1 MSYSVGLTF
10 NKQRISKVNLA
21 TVYIR
26 VIIERK
32 KYDINLDF
40 AWDVSKINLE
50 AQCLMPTMKNDTACN
65 DYNMLI
71 KTELNKINEIF
82 RLARLG
88 FRTIDINQF
97 KKEYANFESREDFIV
112 VWSQMMEERL
122 KHGMIKKSTRDSNS
136 SSLEALKKF
145 MPKLIFAEINVNLLE
160 RYKAFLANIM
170 KYDSDSMFTRL
181 KDFRTYL
188 NLAIQAGYICDY
200 PFRKF
205 KMPKEQASIIFLNEE
220 EFLKLKNY
228 FYSGHLTKDTNKE
241 KCLRAFLFI
250 CYTGLRISDLLA
262 MTHKNIIHGIL
273 TFKPQK
279 NTSNNQKVVEIPL
292 NEQAS
297 KLIETKKGKLFIL
310 PQESKIRQE
319 LSEIAQ
325 KLGLT
330 QTCSPHQGR
339 HTFATRFL
347 QKGGRLEVLQQLLG
361 HEDITTTMKY
371 VHIDKQ
377 QKKRE
382 INFLD

>member
-1 MSYSVGLTF
+1 MSYSVTLTY
-10 NKQRISKVNLA
+10 NKQRISKSNFA
-21 TVYIR
+21 TIYLR

-40 AWDVSKINLE
+40 SWDVSKINQE
-50 AQCLMPTMKNDTACN
+50 AQCLMPTIKNDIACN

-88 FRTIDINQF
+88 FRTIDIEQF

-112 VWSQMMEERL
+112 VWSQMMEERVN
-122 KHGMIKKSTRDSNS
+122 HGMIKKSTRDSNS

-145 MPKLIFAEINVNLLE
+145 MPKLIFAEINVSLLE
-160 RYKAFLANIM
+160 KYKAFLANKM
-170 KYDSDSMFTRL
+170 NYDSDSMFTRL

-188 NLAIQAGYICDY
+188 NLAIQAGYICEY

-220 EFLKLKNY
+220 EFLKLKTY
-228 FYSGHLTKDTNKE
+228 FYSGYLTKDTNKE

-250 CYTGLRISDLLA
+250 CYTGLRISDLQA

-279 NTSNNQKVVEIPL
+279 NTSNNQKTVEIPL
-292 NEQAS
+292 NEQAL

-325 KLGLT
+325 KIGLT

-347 QKGGRLEVLQQLLG
+347 AKGGRLEVLQQLLG